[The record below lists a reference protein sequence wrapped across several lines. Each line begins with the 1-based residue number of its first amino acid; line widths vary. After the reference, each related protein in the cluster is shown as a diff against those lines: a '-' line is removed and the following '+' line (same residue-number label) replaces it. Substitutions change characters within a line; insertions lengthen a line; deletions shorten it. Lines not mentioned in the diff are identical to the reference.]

1 MSQPN
6 HFQQGLRHV
15 LDKFDTGTFI
25 LVWSL
30 LVREE
35 AGQAGQAGGAS
46 GINAAKL
53 LQIIFYAFLHLKSIF
68 TFS

>member
-35 AGQAGQAGGAS
+35 AGQAGGAS